1 MTKSLLYYAFR
12 FFVSM
17 IGMGALL
24 FGVAYLLSRFAPDL
38 AETLLT
44 GPAMFGASTSIFIV
58 PPFQVGQSFF
68 RHEGRTMSSGEGWGL
83 AAICSLIFTGVLTAG
98 AYLSL
103 SRNTEAWDR
112 LLAEN
117 GDDLLLALVPLV
129 GLAVVLMLLFK
140 LFFWAAIRGQ
150 MKRAAQSAE

>member
-1 MTKSLLYYAFR
+1 MAKPLLYYVFR
-12 FFVSM
+12 FIVSV

-24 FGVAYLLSRFAPDL
+24 FGAAYLLLRFAPNL
-38 AETLLT
+38 AETLMT
-44 GPAMFGASTSIFIV
+44 GPAMIGASTSIFVV

-68 RHEGRTMSSGEGWGL
+68 RHEGRAMSGGEGWGL
-83 AAICSLIFTGVLTAG
+83 AAICSVIFTGAVVAG
-98 AYLSL
+98 AYLGL

-117 GDDLLLALVPLV
+117 GDDLLLALVPMV

-150 MKRAAQSAE
+150 LKRAATAAE